1 MVTVGVDLHKRV
13 AQIAVLTPEGEVSQH
28 RLETTTREI
37 TQFFAK
43 LPAQTPVAVEASATW
58 WWFIDLLEALG
69 HRPVL
74 SHPKQTKAIAAA
86 RLKNDRVD
94 AARLAMLLRA
104 DLLPAVWI
112 PPSSLREAREL
123 VRHRIRLTQLRTC
136 LRNMLQSMLARRN
149 LRPAEA
155 TKWMSVRGL
164 QELAALSLP
173 TAPSIIREDCFE
185 LLHVFDEQI
194 RNLDI
199 QLTQAWGEDPRVR
212 RLTSVPGIGPFIAT
226 VLVLE
231 LGEIHRFPSAKHL
244 ASYVGLTPRI
254 RASAERT
261 RTGHISKEGNRLLRW
276 VLVLAATQ
284 ASRRPGPLRAWYR
297 AVQKRRGRNAAR
309 VALARR
315 LAEIVYQLWKTET
328 TYDVLQT
335 RSRAG
340 VSPLG

>member
-13 AQIAVLTPEGEVSQH
+13 AQVAVLGSEGEVSQY
-28 RLETTTREI
+28 RFDTATQDMA
-37 TQFFAK
+37 QFFAQ
-43 LPAQTPVAVEASATW
+43 LPVQTPVAVEASATW
-58 WWFIDLLEALG
+58 WWFVDLLERLD

-86 RLKNDRVD
+86 KLKNDRVD

-112 PPSSLREAREL
+112 PPAALREAREL
-123 VRHRIRLTQLRTC
+123 IRHRVYLTQLRTR
-136 LRNMLQSMLARRN
+136 LRNTLQSMLARRN
-149 LRPAEA
+149 LRPVGAPRW
-155 TKWMSVRGL
+155 TSVQGL
-164 QELAALSLP
+164 RELVVLPLPAAP
-173 TAPSIIREDCFE
+173 AVIRDNCFK
-185 LLHVFDEQI
+185 LLHVLDSQI
-194 RNLDI
+194 RNLDV
-199 QLTQAWGEDPRVR
+199 QLTREWSEDPRIR

-231 LGEIHRFPSAKHL
+231 VGDVHRFPSAKHL

-254 RASAERT
+254 RASAERV
-261 RTGHISKEGNRLLRW
+261 RAGHISKEGNRLLRW

-284 ASRRPGPLRAWYR
+284 AARRPGPLRAWYR
-297 AVQKRRGRNAAR
+297 AVQKRRGRNPAR

-315 LAEIVYQLWKTET
+315 LTEIVYQLWKTET
-328 TYDVLQT
+328 TFDALLT
-335 RSRAG
+335 RNRAG